1 MNVFHVI
8 NRFIATV
15 GGVLLVAYE
24 FSRIYKSYL
33 NQGHIKTYMLDN
45 PYIQFSTFILLSFA
59 FLFLNIFSCTKNRHS
74 NILRGFLGCF
84 LVTYALMFFLNQA
97 HICSIYYQRG
107 SPKLRVAIYLCLF
120 MFLYFCSLCIECYNS
135 LSKEKIDKKKKKEQ
149 GSIKIEV

>member
-1 MNVFHVI
+1 MKACEITMNVFHVI

-15 GGVLLVAYE
+15 
-24 FSRIYKSYL
+24 
-33 NQGHIKTYMLDN
+33 
-45 PYIQFSTFILLSFA
+45 
-59 FLFLNIFSCTKNRHS
+59 
-74 NILRGFLGCF
+74 GFLGCF